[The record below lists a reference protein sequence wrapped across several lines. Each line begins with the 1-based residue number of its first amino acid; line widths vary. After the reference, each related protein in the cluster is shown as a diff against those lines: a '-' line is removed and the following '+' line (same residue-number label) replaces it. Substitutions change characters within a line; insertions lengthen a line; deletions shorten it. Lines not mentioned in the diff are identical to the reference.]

1 MGLVGGYIKA
11 NIDGVA
17 LLLGGDI
24 ILDIAG
30 IPLEDTN
37 SFFLIRK
44 KLDELE
50 KGENI
55 QITILRNGKI
65 GVAEFKL

>member
-1 MGLVGGYIKA
+1 M
-11 NIDGVA
+11 N
-17 LLLGGDI
+17 
-24 ILDIAG
+24 
-30 IPLEDTN
+30 
-37 SFFLIRK
+37 FLRK